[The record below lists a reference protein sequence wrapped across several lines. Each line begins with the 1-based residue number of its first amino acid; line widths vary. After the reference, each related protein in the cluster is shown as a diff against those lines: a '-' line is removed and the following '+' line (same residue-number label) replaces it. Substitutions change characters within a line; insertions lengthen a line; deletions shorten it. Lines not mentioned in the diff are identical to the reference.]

1 MPKVELIYD
10 ADCPN
15 VSAAREALL
24 RGFAAAGVTPR
35 WSEHLSA
42 EAPPYARGLGSP
54 TILVGERDVGASTE
68 PSPEA
73 CCRLYETGDG
83 RLAGVPEVEAI
94 ALAVELAADRESAG
108 NDAPGSPPGWRSSL
122 GAIPAIGAALLP
134 KVACPACWPAYAG
147 ALSSFGLTFLMETRW
162 LLPLTA
168 SFLALA
174 VGSLAFR
181 ARRRRGY
188 APFGLGLFAAALVMV
203 GKFAFDSDPAM
214 YVGIALLVGASL
226 WNAWPRRQEEE
237 ACAACEP
244 AAVKS

>member
-15 VSAAREALL
+15 VATAREALV

-35 WSEHLSA
+35 WAEHLSA
-42 EAPPYARGLGSP
+42 EAPPYAHCLGSP
-54 TILVGERDVGASTE
+54 TILVDERDVSADSE

-73 CCRLYETGDG
+73 CCRLYETSDG
-83 RLAGVPEVEAI
+83 RLAGVPEVETIARAI
-94 ALAVELAADRESAG
+94 KHADRGRDDDATG
-108 NDAPGSPPGWRSSL
+108 NSPGWRSSL
-122 GAIPAIGAALLP
+122 GAVPAIGAALLP

-147 ALSSFGLTFLMETRW
+147 VLSSFGLTFLMETRW

-168 SFLALA
+168 TFLVLA

-188 APFGLGLFAAALVMV
+188 APFGLGLLAAALVTV

-226 WNAWPRRQEEE
+226 WNAWPRRPQAA

-244 AAVKS
+244 ATVKN

>member
-15 VSAAREALL
+15 VAAAREALM
-24 RGFAAAGVTPR
+24 RGFAAVGITPR
-35 WSEHLSA
+35 WSEHLSV
-42 EAPPYARGLGSP
+42 EAPVYARGLGSP
-54 TILVGERDVGASTE
+54 TILVDAHDVGTGAE

-83 RLAGVPEVEAI
+83 RLIGVPDVETIARAI
-94 ALAVELAADRESAG
+94 ERAAEDGRAEP
-108 NDAPGSPPGWRSSL
+108 NAPRWRASL
-122 GAIPAIGAALLP
+122 GALPAIGAALLP

-147 ALSSFGLTFLMETRW
+147 VLSSFGLTFLMETRW

-168 SFLALA
+168 TFLVLA
-174 VGSLAFR
+174 VATLAFR

-188 APFGLGLFAAALVMV
+188 GPFGVGLLAAVAVMV
-203 GKFAFDSDPAM
+203 GKFAFDNDPAM

-226 WNAWPRRQEEE
+226 WNSWPKRRHEV
-237 ACAACEP
+237 ACAACESQP
-244 AAVKS
+244 VKS

>member
-15 VSAAREALL
+15 VAAAREALL

-42 EAPPYARGLGSP
+42 EGPVYARALGSP
-54 TILVGERDVGASTE
+54 TILVDERDVSAGTE
-68 PSPEA
+68 PSPES
-73 CCRLYETGDG
+73 CCRLYETRDG
-83 RLAGVPEVEAI
+83 QLLGVPDVDAI
-94 ALAVELAADRESAG
+94 ARAIEAAAAD
-108 NDAPGSPPGWRSSL
+108 GSPNGPGTRPGWRSSL
-122 GAIPAIGAALLP
+122 GALPAIGAALLP

-147 ALSSFGLTFLMETRW
+147 VLSSFGLTFLMETRW

-168 SFLALA
+168 SFLLLA
-174 VGSLAFR
+174 VGALAFR

-188 APFGLGLFAAALVMV
+188 GPFGLGLLAAVVVMV
-203 GKFAFDSDPAM
+203 GKFAFDNDPAM
-214 YVGIALLVGASL
+214 YAGVALLVGASL
-226 WNAWPRRQEEE
+226 WNAWPRRREI

-244 AAVKS
+244 AAAK

>member
-1 MPKVELIYD
+1 MPKVDLIYD

-15 VSAAREALL
+15 VVAARESLM

-35 WSEHLSA
+35 WSEYLSA
-42 EAPPYARGLGSP
+42 EAPAYARGLGSP
-54 TILVGERDVGASTE
+54 TILVDERDVSAGSE

-83 RLAGVPEVEAI
+83 RLAGVPEVETVARAI
-94 ALAVELAADRESAG
+94 ERAAADGPA
-108 NDAPGSPPGWRSSL
+108 ATPGTPPGWRSSL

-147 ALSSFGLTFLMETRW
+147 VLSSFGVTFLMETRW

-168 SFLALA
+168 GFLVLA
-174 VGSLAFR
+174 VGTLAFR

-188 APFGLGLFAAALVMV
+188 GPLGLGMLAAALVMV

-214 YVGIALLVGASL
+214 YVGIALLVAASL
-226 WNAWPRRQEEE
+226 WNAWPKRRQEA
-237 ACAACEP
+237 ACPACEP

>member
-15 VSAAREALL
+15 VAAAREALM

-42 EAPPYARGLGSP
+42 EGPAYARGLGSP
-54 TILVGERDVGASTE
+54 TILIDEQDVSAGSE
-68 PSPEA
+68 PSPES
-73 CCRLYETGDG
+73 CCRLYETDDG
-83 RLAGVPEVEAI
+83 RLVGVPEVDTIARAI
-94 ALAVELAADRESAG
+94 ENATAHGSSETS
-108 NDAPGSPPGWRSSL
+108 DAPPGWRSSL
-122 GAIPAIGAALLP
+122 GALPAIGAALLP

-147 ALSSFGLTFLMETRW
+147 VLSAFGLTSLMQTRW

-168 SFLALA
+168 SFLVLA
-174 VGSLAFR
+174 VGALAFR

-188 APFGLGLFAAALVMV
+188 GPFGLGLVAAVLVMV
-203 GKFAFDSDPAM
+203 GKFVFDNDLAM
-214 YVGIALLVGASL
+214 YVGVALLVGASL
-226 WNAWPRRQEEE
+226 WNAWPRRRPI

-244 AAVKS
+244 APMK

>member
-15 VSAAREALL
+15 VAAAREALV
-24 RGFAAAGVTPR
+24 RGFAAAGMTPR
-35 WSEHLSA
+35 WAEHLSA
-42 EAPPYARGLGSP
+42 DAPPYARGLGSP
-54 TILVGERDVGASTE
+54 TILVDAYDVSAGSE

-83 RLAGVPEVEAI
+83 RLAPVPEVEAI
-94 ALAVELAADRESAG
+94 ARAIERAADA
-108 NDAPGSPPGWRSSL
+108 DAPGSSPGWRSSL

-147 ALSSFGLTFLMETRW
+147 VLSSFGLTFLMETRW

-168 SFLALA
+168 GFLALA

-203 GKFAFDSDPAM
+203 GKFAFDSDTAM
-214 YVGIALLVGASL
+214 YVGIALLAGASL
-226 WNAWPRRQEEE
+226 WNVWPRRRQE
-237 ACAACEP
+237 APCAACEP
-244 AAVKS
+244 VAVKS